1 MRAVI
6 FDMDGVII
14 DSEPM
19 YNKIHADMLRDFG
32 ITKFLDSPEDYTG
45 MTSTAVFTATKEL
58 YQLKQ
63 SVAVLAAYQRATILQ
78 EINKLHDEPIDGIR
92 DLLIALKAQ
101 KIKTA
106 IASSSERTFIN
117 AVIDKFDL
125 HDYFDVIVS
134 GDDINHSKPAPDIFL
149 KAAKHLSVVPGD
161 CLVIEDSKNGT
172 IAAKAANMQCIGFAN
187 PNSGNQ
193 DLSRADKIVSC
204 IREIDVDNIV
214 RSML

>member
-1 MRAVI
+1 MKAVI

-19 YNKIHADMLRDFG
+19 YNKIHAEMLRDFG
-32 ITKFLDSPEDYTG
+32 ITKFLDKPEDYTG
-45 MTSTAVFTATKEL
+45 MTSAAVFLATKKL

-63 SVAVLAAYQRATILQ
+63 SVAELAAYQRATILQ

-92 DLLIALKAQ
+92 ELLIALKAQ

-117 AVIDKFDL
+117 AVVDKFGL
-125 HDYFDVIVS
+125 HAYFDVIVS
-134 GDDINHSKPAPDIFL
+134 GDDIKYSKPAPDIFL
-149 KAAKHLSVVPGD
+149 KAAKHLAVSPVD

-172 IAAKAANMQCIGFAN
+172 IAAKAANMRCIGFAN

-193 DLSRADKIVSC
+193 DLSHADKIVNYIS
-204 IREIDVDNIV
+204 EID
-214 RSML
+214 LTQY